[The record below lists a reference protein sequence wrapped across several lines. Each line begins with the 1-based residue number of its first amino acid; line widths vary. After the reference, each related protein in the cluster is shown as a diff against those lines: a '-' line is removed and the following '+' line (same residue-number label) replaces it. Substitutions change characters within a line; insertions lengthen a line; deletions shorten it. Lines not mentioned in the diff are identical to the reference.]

1 MLALPLRF
9 NYQEI
14 TMRERLDC
22 AVLSTPCCFD
32 WLGPWLGPHAA
43 GKLQLHPL
51 DGCNA
56 TVDSVESARLLAAS
70 SMRLRRYD
78 ACLIPV
84 NESNLAW
91 ARTSLSMAKGALHT
105 PVVALVRNLKA
116 AALDDLHTLGLADF
130 VRDPLCIEE
139 LRARIER
146 LLDGNRYLA
155 SPPAARSSISENRAN
170 YTRMAG
176 LAGPLTQEAL
186 CATIL
191 DRSGTEL
198 EAFAIASASRCAT
211 TRESFRAAKSQV
223 IERFERAYI
232 TAALGRHS
240 GNIAMAARAAQKH
253 RRAFWALMRK
263 HDIDAAPFRAEAVP
277 NHPGDG

>member
-1 MLALPLRF
+1 
-9 NYQEI
+9 
-14 TMRERLDC
+14 MRERLDC

-32 WLGPWLGPHAA
+32 WLGPWLGVHAA
-43 GKLQLHPL
+43 GRLQLHPL

-56 TVDSVESARLLAAS
+56 TIDSVESARLLASS

-84 NESNLAW
+84 NENNLAW
-91 ARTSLSMAKGALHT
+91 ARTSLSLAKGALHT
-105 PVVALVRNLKA
+105 PVIALVRNLKA
-116 AALDDLHTLGLADF
+116 AALDDLHALGLADF
-130 VRDPLCIEE
+130 VRDPLCVEE

-146 LLDGNRYLA
+146 LLDGNRYQA
-155 SPPAARSSISENRAN
+155 ATPAMHTAIAEGSID

-176 LAGPLTQEAL
+176 LPGAVSQESL
-186 CATIL
+186 CANIL
-191 DRSGTEL
+191 DRSGMEL

-211 TRESFRAAKSQV
+211 TRESFRAAKSKV

-263 HDIDAAPFRAEAVP
+263 HDIDAAPFRAEAIP